1 MTEFSELIRETG
13 EIWDANAD
21 FWDQRMGEGNLFHR
35 NLIEPTQLRLLDLK
49 PGELVLDIA
58 CGNGQFARKM
68 ASLGA
73 RVVASDVSERMIA
86 NAKQRTTEN
95 ADRIEYHVID
105 ATDEG
110 QLMALGEGRFDAAVC
125 TMAIMDIASIEP
137 LILSVR
143 RLLKSGGRF
152 VFSLTH
158 PCFNSTTDLTRVVER
173 EVRDGELMER
183 YFVKISDY
191 SHPHTHKGL
200 AMVGQPVPHNYFHRP
215 ISVLLNAFFK
225 EGFVLD
231 GIEEPVFDSPERP
244 DRMTLDWDIFSSIPP
259 VLAARLRVMSR

>member
-1 MTEFSELIRETG
+1 MAEFLELNRETG

-21 FWDQRMGEGNLFHR
+21 YWDQRMGEGNVFHR

-73 RVVASDVSERMIA
+73 RVVASDVSDRMIA
-86 NAKQRTTEN
+86 NAKRRITEK
-95 ADRIEYHVID
+95 ADRIEYHVVD

-137 LILSVR
+137 LISGVR
-143 RLLKSGGRF
+143 RLLKPGCRF
-152 VFSLTH
+152 IFSIMH
-158 PCFNSTTDLTRVVER
+158 PCFNSTSGFTRVVER
-173 EVRDGELMER
+173 EERDGELLER
-183 YFVKISDY
+183 YFVKISNY
-191 SHPHTHKGL
+191 IHPHTHKGL
-200 AMVGQPVPHNYFHRP
+200 AMVGQPVPQNYFHRP

-244 DRMTLDWDIFSSIPP
+244 DRMVADWNSFNSIPP
-259 VLAARLRVMSR
+259 VLAARLRVMSK